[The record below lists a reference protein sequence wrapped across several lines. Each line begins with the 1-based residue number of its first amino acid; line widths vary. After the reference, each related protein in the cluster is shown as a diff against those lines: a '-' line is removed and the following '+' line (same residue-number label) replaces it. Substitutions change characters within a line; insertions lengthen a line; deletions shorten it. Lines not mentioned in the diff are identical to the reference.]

1 MQKIYSFIVLLT
13 IFIYPPLVFAYLI
26 DTNIRLFLFFIMM
39 ALSAVYL
46 LTIKSVKKIEIN
58 RLIMFLLLFAL
69 IVMNLFLANFNNVHN
84 YISIFSILTFAVV
97 ISIMAS
103 ISAFRP
109 LINKITNMYVYFFVI
124 VCLSVILSFI
134 VTALFSSTN
143 ILDYDFSKFR
153 YNYGVTPFGLVWH
166 KNILGIDVIR
176 SFSFFTEP
184 VFISFFILI
193 NIFIIAP
200 VINRKYFKLIN
211 VTAGLLTFSYYF
223 YLMLIFILF
232 IHNKTRKYQNSFIF
246 LTLLI
251 GIFNYEYFLQ
261 SSSLDD
267 RIYRFNIWTD
277 IFQSYNL
284 TEVLFGTGV
293 DGVISRY
300 SDKHVS
306 AGILSISLENGLVGA
321 VLMLFFIVAVSGKN
335 KLLIIIAFSSLLV
348 FESYK
353 FPLFWMSLIVSRALM
368 HSSDIRRKCT

>member
-1 MQKIYSFIVLLT
+1 
-13 IFIYPPLVFAYLI
+13 
-26 DTNIRLFLFFIMM
+26 
-39 ALSAVYL
+39 
-46 LTIKSVKKIEIN
+46 
-58 RLIMFLLLFAL
+58 
-69 IVMNLFLANFNNVHN
+69 
-84 YISIFSILTFAVV
+84 
-97 ISIMAS
+97 
-103 ISAFRP
+103 
-109 LINKITNMYVYFFVI
+109 
-124 VCLSVILSFI
+124 
-134 VTALFSSTN
+134 
-143 ILDYDFSKFR
+143 
-153 YNYGVTPFGLVWH
+153 
-166 KNILGIDVIR
+166 
-176 SFSFFTEP
+176 
-184 VFISFFILI
+184 
-193 NIFIIAP
+193 
-200 VINRKYFKLIN
+200 
-211 VTAGLLTFSYYF
+211 
-223 YLMLIFILF
+223 
-232 IHNKTRKYQNSFIF
+232 
-246 LTLLI
+246 LI